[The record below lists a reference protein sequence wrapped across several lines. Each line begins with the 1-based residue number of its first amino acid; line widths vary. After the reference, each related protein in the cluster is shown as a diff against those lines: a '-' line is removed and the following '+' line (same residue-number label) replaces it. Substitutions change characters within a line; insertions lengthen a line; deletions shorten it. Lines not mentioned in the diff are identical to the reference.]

1 LATVADS
8 HAADAVAAMGSAIVG
23 TGVAAGVAAAVR
35 ASNGAADS
43 VVVEQAVE
51 SGYAAM
57 VILCSSACCCAQW
70 SVHSTDAECV
80 VSREGY
86 RSVTIHSLVAVAVAA
101 AVVDVGSGG
110 DVERVGTEG
119 TAITAWGGMD
129 SLASTSSET
138 RCMVSAGHGAH
149 NDRGPAMGK
158 VNEEAVEAGG
168 ELAFAAEAAER
179 GASRAKRWARVRH
192 YC

>member
-8 HAADAVAAMGSAIVG
+8 HAADAVAVMGSAIVG
-23 TGVAAGVAAAVR
+23 TGVAAGVAAAVK
-35 ASNGAADS
+35 ASNGVADS

-80 VSREGY
+80 VSREGC

-101 AVVDVGSGG
+101 VVVDVGGGGG

-119 TAITAWGGMD
+119 TAITAWGEMD
-129 SLASTSSET
+129 RLASTSSGT
-138 RCMVSAGHGAH
+138 RCMASAGHGAH
-149 NDRGPAMGK
+149 NDRGPATGK
-158 VNEEAVEAGG
+158 VNEEAVEAGE

-179 GASRAKRWARVRH
+179 GASRARVRH